1 MDTDI
6 FKDFLNLRL
15 SAFICGCFYN
25 FLYIKKGN
33 MRFRF
38 ALILLLIAIFFTP
51 SASFS
56 FEGKGCA
63 GDCASCHSLTKD
75 EAGKIL
81 KIEVSEVKTAAVK
94 GLWEIDGVQNGNK
107 IKVHLDFGKKYVVL
121 INRLIPV
128 DDIGKPP
135 PIRKI
140 DLNLI
145 PLTDALII
153 GNPSAKNRV
162 IVFTDPDCPYCKKF
176 HTEMKETIK
185 KNKDI
190 VFYIKLFPLV
200 NVHPE
205 AYEKS
210 KAILCKNSL
219 KLLDDAIEGKKL
231 PKADCDTKA
240 ADENLKL
247 TEQLG
252 INVTP
257 TIILPDG
264 RLIPGFIDSPALLQL
279 IGTKQ

>member
-1 MDTDI
+1 MI
-6 FKDFLNLRL
+6 FFTLKTLTLFL
-15 SAFICGCFYN
+15 I
-25 FLYIKKGN
+25 
-33 MRFRF
+33 
-38 ALILLLIAIFFTP
+38 IFFTP
-51 SASFS
+51 VSSFS

-107 IKVHLDFGKKYVVL
+107 IKVHIDFSKKYVVL
-121 INRLIPV
+121 INRFILI
-128 DDIGKPP
+128 DDMGKPP

-145 PLTDALII
+145 PLTDALVM
-153 GNPSAKNRV
+153 GNSMARNRV

-210 KAILCKNSL
+210 KTILCKNSL

-240 ADENLKL
+240 VDENLKL

-264 RLIPGFIDSPALLQL
+264 SLIPGFIDSPTLLQMMEA
-279 IGTKQ
+279 KQ

>member
-1 MDTDI
+1 
-6 FKDFLNLRL
+6 
-15 SAFICGCFYN
+15 
-25 FLYIKKGN
+25 
-33 MRFRF
+33 MRFF
-38 ALILLLIAIFFTP
+38 LTLILLLIAIFFTP
-51 SASFS
+51 VSLFS

-81 KIEVSEVKTAAVK
+81 KIEVSEVKTALIK
-94 GLWEIDGVQNGNK
+94 GLWEVDGIQNGNK
-107 IKVHLDFGKKYVVL
+107 VKVHIDFSKKYVVL
-121 INRLIPV
+121 ISKVIPV

-153 GNPSAKNRV
+153 GNPSAKKKV

-205 AYEKS
+205 SYEKS
-210 KAILCKNSL
+210 KTILCKNSL

-240 ADENLKL
+240 VDENLKL

-257 TIILPDG
+257 TVILPDG
-264 RLIPGFIDSPALLQL
+264 RLIPGFIDSPTLLQMMEA
-279 IGTKQ
+279 KQ

>member
-1 MDTDI
+1 
-6 FKDFLNLRL
+6 
-15 SAFICGCFYN
+15 
-25 FLYIKKGN
+25 
-33 MRFRF
+33 MRFTLT
-38 ALILLLIAIFFTP
+38 LILFLITIFFTP
-51 SASFS
+51 SYSFS
-56 FEGKGCA
+56 FEGKGCS

-75 EAGKIL
+75 EASKIL
-81 KIEVSEVKTAAVK
+81 KIDVSDVKDSPVK
-94 GLWEIDGVQNGNK
+94 GLWEIDGIQNGNK
-107 IKVHLDFGKKYVVL
+107 VRVHIDFSKKYVVL
-121 INRLIPV
+121 VNRFIAIE
-128 DDIGKPP
+128 DIGKPP

-162 IVFTDPDCPYCKKF
+162 IVFTDPDCPYCRKF
-176 HTEMKETIK
+176 HAEMKEAIK

-190 VFYIKLFPLV
+190 AFYIKLFPLV

-231 PKADCDTKA
+231 PKADCDTKTV
-240 ADENLKL
+240 DENIKL
-247 TEQLG
+247 TERLD

-257 TIILPDG
+257 SIILPDG
-264 RLIPGFIDSPALLQL
+264 RLIPGFIDSTTLLQM
-279 IGTKQ
+279 ISEKQ